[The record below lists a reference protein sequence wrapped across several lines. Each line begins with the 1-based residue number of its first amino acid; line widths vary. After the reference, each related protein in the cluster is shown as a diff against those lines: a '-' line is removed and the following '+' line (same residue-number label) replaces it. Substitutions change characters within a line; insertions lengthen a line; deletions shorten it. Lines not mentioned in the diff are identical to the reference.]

1 MDGKVAKAELRTEY
15 AFGGVTAE
23 LAGGRDAKAELR
35 TDNALGVLMAEGGGT
50 GTGARKLLSTALDA
64 GGEAGA
70 DATGV
75 EVGPMGITT
84 GISVV

>member
-1 MDGKVAKAELRTEY
+1 M
-15 AFGGVTAE
+15 AE
-23 LAGGRDAKAELR
+23 LAGGRVAKAELR

-50 GTGARKLLSTALDA
+50 GTGARKLLPAALDA

-70 DATGV
+70 DAAGA

>member
-1 MDGKVAKAELRTEY
+1 
-15 AFGGVTAE
+15 
-23 LAGGRDAKAELR
+23 
-35 TDNALGVLMAEGGGT
+35 MAEGGGT

-70 DATGV
+70 DAAGV